1 MKLILVYNSRCER
14 CLPYVM
20 DVQQICQDLEFPG
33 CFIDL
38 DKDIFNSIDSVVR
51 ARISI
56 SEELNELPLLILEK
70 DGRIVDAFTGIM
82 ENYDVFSIVSKLL
95 FV

>member
-1 MKLILVYNSRCER
+1 
-14 CLPYVM
+14 M